1 MEIHKRGTY
10 PHLGGWG
17 REGFPE
23 EVSLSYDLKEILEVT
38 EVQSWGKEEG
48 TARAKAGNWNLVCR
62 KAESRS
68 AWLEFVGQGQSGERL
83 VWKGGRPNHIQPSRL
98 Y

>member
-38 EVQSWGKEEG
+38 EVQSWGKGQHVQRPGIG
-48 TARAKAGNWNLVCR
+48 TWCAGKL
-62 KAESRS
+62 K
-68 AWLEFVGQGQSGERL
+68 VGQHGWSL
-83 VWKGGRPNHIQPSRL
+83 
-98 Y
+98 